1 MFDLHIIL
9 YVCSTNLALK
19 MTLTKK
25 NNEIVDEMVFKDYFN
40 SLESDDHRNR
50 IRDLFVITYG
60 MGYTTFYRKIRN
72 NSWTPLEF
80 EKLEQ
85 ITNQKFLRDGII

>member
-1 MFDLHIIL
+1 
-9 YVCSTNLALK
+9 
-19 MTLTKK
+19 
-25 NNEIVDEMVFKDYFN
+25 
-40 SLESDDHRNR
+40 
-50 IRDLFVITYG
+50 